1 MYLSESQNG
10 AFSGDYQMTGS
21 SISCGGGGVGSIFSR
36 DDICEDD
43 IGRTYGSLISSSYR

>member
-21 SISCGGGGVGSIFSR
+21 SISCGGGGGL
-36 DDICEDD
+36 
-43 IGRTYGSLISSSYR
+43 GPSLVEMTSVKTTLAEPMAL